1 MYNKAYHIL
10 ASLVDRSVNYTTSE
24 EARFNAHRAAY
35 LFKYFIDEIVNKTI
49 SFEDYR
55 WKQFSENPAAQ
66 NTGAVEFIKEQ
77 IVAMKVATIIDKF

>member
-10 ASLVDRSVNYTTSE
+10 ASLVDRSVNYSTSE

-35 LFKYFIDEIVNKTI
+35 LFKYFIDEIANKTL

-55 WKQFSENPAAQ
+55 WKEFIENPAAN
-66 NTGAVEFIKEQ
+66 NTGAIEFIKNQ
-77 IVAMKVATIIDKF
+77 PIKVGEI